1 MTEPIIINGVDV
13 SECEYYD
20 SKMNGVC
27 ECKNTKEYGT
37 PTRVTGCGGCKFN
50 PNCYYKQLKR
60 KERELQEA
68 MDNYVQA
75 TNYYE
80 DKLAQ
85 IKRIINEVE
94 NESK

>member
-1 MTEPIIINGVDV
+1 MTEPTIINGVDV
-13 SECEYYD
+13 SNCEFIKQRNNLIGCMTWVHNSKNIVSGSFECQQ
-20 SKMNGVC
+20 
-27 ECKNTKEYGT
+27 
-37 PTRVTGCGGCKFN
+37 N

-60 KERELQEA
+60 TQQELQQA

-75 TNYYE
+75 INYYE

-94 NESK
+94 NE

>member
-13 SECEYYD
+13 SECDFRTLE
-20 SKMNGVC
+20 NICRVGIVC
-27 ECKNTKEYGT
+27 FCNE
-37 PTRVTGCGGCKFN
+37 F
-50 PNCYYKQLKR
+50 PNCYYKQFKR
-60 KERELQEA
+60 TQQELQQA
-68 MDNYVQA
+68 MDNYVKA

-94 NESK
+94 NER